1 MRDVCTEALV
11 STEKRL
17 RTASWKGGQSVRREV
32 SGQWGVMSK
41 GSEVTRQSR
50 EQNQVSDCSVKQLTL
65 QEFI

>member
-1 MRDVCTEALV
+1 M
-11 STEKRL
+11 
-17 RTASWKGGQSVRREV
+17 RREV